1 MRCCWACRSPEPI
14 LIGAAGGTILDPA
27 VREALVTRR
36 SWSGCVRRLRRSPPE
51 RSGAAHRPWLETDPV
66 GWMRR
71 TLAERTPLYESVAD
85 FSVRTEG
92 RSVGKS
98 AAEIVDWLAAS
109 SPCAEWLEQA
119 PD

>member
-1 MRCCWACRSPEPI
+1 MPEPV

-27 VREALVTRR
+27 VRDALASEALVV
-36 SWSGCVRRLRRSPPE
+36 WLRASP
-51 RSGAAHRPWLETDPV
+51 RTLAARARGAAHRPWLATDPQ

-71 TLAERTPLYESVAD
+71 TLEERTPLYESVAD

-92 RSVGKS
+92 RSVARS
-98 AAEIVDWLAAS
+98 AAVVVDWLAAT